1 MELTFG
7 QDLNGDGI
15 IGIYAAPGTTLVIN
29 QLLSGPAG
37 VATIG
42 AGATLELQA
51 ADSSTVTFAA
61 GTGKLIIDHSSTF
74 TGQIK
79 GFTGDGV
86 VATSDIID
94 LEDVANLTATRS
106 FSGTATIGS
115 LTVTD
120 AANDIA
126 HISLA
131 GIYSSFTASNFFLS
145 SDGGTGTY
153 VIDPPPSQTPT
164 SVLNATSIPAH
175 LMSNA
180 PLHDANAVVVAQQSN
195 NNADVPAPL
204 AFIGSGVVAPASK
217 EQAVAARLAEVSTG
231 AAGAQAASSTGV
243 AREIVS
249 PQDVI
254 RAIKTSEISIKRA
267 DGDARGAELKS
278 RVWLFDELEDA
289 FVPPAPEAFTITVEH
304 DRAKPATSDAAE
316 YVMGLAA
323 SAMIVSAEPSWRGA
337 LRQFGRKAAQ
347 IVKWTQ

>member
-1 MELTFG
+1 M
-7 QDLNGDGI
+7 
-15 IGIYAAPGTTLVIN
+15 
-29 QLLSGPAG
+29 
-37 VATIG
+37 
-42 AGATLELQA
+42 
-51 ADSSTVTFAA
+51 
-61 GTGKLIIDHSSTF
+61 
-74 TGQIK
+74 
-79 GFTGDGV
+79 
-86 VATSDIID
+86 
-94 LEDVANLTATRS
+94 
-106 FSGTATIGS
+106 
-115 LTVTD
+115 
-120 AANDIA
+120 
-126 HISLA
+126 
-131 GIYSSFTASNFFLS
+131 
-145 SDGGTGTY
+145 
-153 VIDPPPSQTPT
+153 IDPPPSQTPT

-316 YVMGLAA
+316 YAMGLAA

-347 IVKWTQ
+347 IVEGGKWTQ